1 MGVKGVASR
10 QAYGLWSW
18 WCESQEVMEGD
29 GMVTAPSSTS
39 LASQG
44 EADESGETAGKKDG
58 KKGKVGSHYAE
69 PGALAS
75 QVSTT
80 D

>member
-1 MGVKGVASR
+1 
-10 QAYGLWSW
+10 
-18 WCESQEVMEGD
+18 
-29 GMVTAPSSTS
+29 MVTAPSSTS

-69 PGALAS
+69 PGALAGH
-75 QVSTT
+75 VSTT
-80 D
+80 DWQLDDDVCRRARPGASSAAWATASRR